1 MSDFEEFVR
10 QRAASVEGL
19 SRDHDL
25 RRRATDFVR
34 DVGKRRYVYN
44 FDWLGLPIIQF
55 PQDIVAI
62 QELIWRIK
70 PRAIVETG
78 VARGGSLALSASILQ
93 LLGNDGVVVGVELEL
108 RPHNR
113 KAITDHPLSQRIRIV
128 DGSSTSPETFA
139 RVRTLVADR
148 APVLVFLDANH
159 THEHVLAE
167 LRHYSQLVA
176 KNSYIVVFDTIVDEL
191 PAGYFADRPW
201 GPGNNPRTA
210 VQAFL
215 SETDRFVVDGT
226 IDGKLLVTSNPGG
239 YLKCVKNP

>member
-1 MSDFEEFVR
+1 MSDFEQFDRE
-10 QRAASVEGL
+10 RAASIENL
-19 SRDHDL
+19 SRDEDL
-25 RRRATDFVR
+25 RRRAINFVR
-34 DVGKRRYVYN
+34 DVGRRRYVYN

-55 PQDIVAI
+55 PQDIVAV

-78 VARGGSLALSASILQ
+78 VARGGSLVLSASILQ

-113 KAITDHPLSQRIRIV
+113 KAISDHPLSPRIRIV
-128 DGSSTSPETFA
+128 DGSSASPETFA
-139 RVRTLVADR
+139 QVRTIVADR
-148 APVLVFLDANH
+148 QPVLVFLDANH
-159 THEHVLAE
+159 THDHVLAE
-167 LRHYSQLVA
+167 LRHYSNLVM
-176 KNSYIVVFDTIVDEL
+176 KDSYIVVFDTIVDEL

-201 GPGNNPRTA
+201 GPGDNPKTA

-215 SETDRFVVDGT
+215 AENDRFIVDRT